1 MIKRW
6 VWIKSFPLFPLFHY
20 IWDSVPPPFILSF
33 SIKNDNFWRLW
44 LSYHPS
50 RHPLSGRHCA
60 DHTSTGTLW
69 FYESIVRHSN
79 THWVTWNNLWKQD
92 FATICKTPLHCLCG
106 FTLKLLWP
114 WKRNYWCQRV
124 FNFTNKELSMGNIHF
139 LFLCFSHLYV
149 FCINQRLRDK
159 QP

>member
-1 MIKRW
+1 M
-6 VWIKSFPLFPLFHY
+6 
-20 IWDSVPPPFILSF
+20 SVNKILSSLSTVSLYMRFCSSSFILSF

-69 FYESIVRHSN
+69 FYERIVRHSN

-124 FNFTNKELSMGNIHF
+124 FNFTNKLGMGNIARVPEKH
-139 LFLCFSHLYV
+139 LFLLYWL
-149 FCINQRLRDK
+149 CQSLWLCGS
-159 QP
+159 Q